1 MPSLR
6 FSTQGRVWVT
16 AAILAGAT
24 LLLHGVSHSEA
35 TVLGAPLQQIPLAI
49 GDWQGDDIALDAD
62 TLAILRVSDY
72 VNRTYQ
78 SRTAPPVSLYVG
90 YYRSQRTGDS
100 IHSPKNCLP
109 GSGWEP
115 VWSGRW
121 AVEIPGR
128 EPIVVNSYLV
138 QKGFDRELVFYWY
151 QSQGRVIASE
161 YRAKLWMAIDAVTR
175 NRTDGALVRF
185 VTSTVDGQGK
195 AQGRLDDFVRRIYP
209 LLQQSIPN

>member
-1 MPSLR
+1 MARL
-6 FSTQGRVWVT
+6 STQGRVWVT

-24 LLLHGVSHSEA
+24 LLLHGVSHGEA
-35 TVLGAPLQQIPLAI
+35 TVLRAPLQQIPLAT
-49 GDWQGDDIALDAD
+49 GDWYGDDIPLDAE
-62 TLAILRVSDY
+62 TLAVLRVSDY
-72 VNRTYQ
+72 VNRAYQ

-90 YYRSQRTGDS
+90 YYRSQRAGDD

-115 VWSGRW
+115 VQSGRR

-128 EPIVVNSYLV
+128 DPIIVNSYLI
-138 QKGFDRELVFYWY
+138 QKGLDRELVFYWY

-175 NRTDGALVRF
+175 NRTDGALVRL
-185 VTSTVDGQGK
+185 VTPTVDGQDK
-195 AQGRLDDFVRRIYP
+195 AQERLSDFVRRIYP
-209 LLQQSIPN
+209 LLEQSVPD